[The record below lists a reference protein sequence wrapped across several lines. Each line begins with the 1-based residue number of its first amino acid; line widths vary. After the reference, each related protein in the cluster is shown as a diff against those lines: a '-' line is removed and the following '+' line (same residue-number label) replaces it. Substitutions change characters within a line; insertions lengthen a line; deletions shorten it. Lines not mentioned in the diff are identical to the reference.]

1 MSRVSR
7 ALLFAL
13 VVLAADA
20 AAEAD
25 DPTGMIDRVYF
36 SLSGGVGQVTA
47 RHLSGPGGSDARGVL
62 SGPAWAGGFG
72 VGIWP
77 VDFLGIDLGFEALDL
92 SFGEL
97 DPSRCVGGASCT
109 GQRYGG
115 FGLRLSPSLRLALPL
130 RYVAPYLGAG
140 PALLVPFFSTGE
152 LSGSPGPRFNF
163 RYFAGSSIY
172 LKPELRLFLEFNLVP
187 FELSAPM
194 LLPKQKVPS
203 ATQTIEG
210 GLAGYLT
217 VGIAFT
223 PEDFKSSPSKGGWI
237 ALPIALAV
245 AASALAVAISLPEEP

>member
-1 MSRVSR
+1 MLTG
-7 ALLFAL
+7 ALLA
-13 VVLAADA
+13 LAATA
-20 AAEAD
+20 VAEVD
-25 DPTGMIDRVYF
+25 DPNRMVDRVYF
-36 SLSGGVGQVTA
+36 SVFGGVGQVTA
-47 RHLSGPGGSDARGVL
+47 RHLSGPGAADARGVL

-77 VDFLGIDLGFEALDL
+77 VDFIGIDLGFEALDL

-97 DPSRCVGGASCT
+97 DASRCVAGAPCT
-109 GQRYGG
+109 GQRFGG

-130 RYVAPYLGAG
+130 RYVAPYVGAG

-152 LSGSPGPRFNF
+152 LHGSPGPRFNF

-172 LKPELRLFLEFNLVP
+172 LNAELRLFIEFNLVP
-187 FELSAPM
+187 FELSSPM
-194 LLPKQKVPS
+194 LLPKEKTPT
-203 ATQTIEG
+203 ATQLIEG

-217 VGIAFT
+217 VGLAFT

-237 ALPIALAV
+237 ALPIILAA